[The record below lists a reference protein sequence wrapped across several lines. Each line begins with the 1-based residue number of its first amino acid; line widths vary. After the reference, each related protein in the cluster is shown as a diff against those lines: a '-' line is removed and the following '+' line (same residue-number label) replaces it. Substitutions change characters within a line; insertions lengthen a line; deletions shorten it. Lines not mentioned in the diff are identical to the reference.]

1 MQTRRTYRSR
11 NERKK
16 AAWRVLSVLRR
27 GPADAA
33 GPRTAPVEK
42 QIHLGYMP
50 DKSKYMY
57 LGRFLRV
64 TLNTYQD
71 TSRYMYL
78 GRFVAIH
85 QDTSGYKIKI
95 HVSWARHDDTLGYI
109 QDTSR
114 YMFLVD
120 ASRPSRSVSS
130 QRQSGYMRDM
140 SEIHSGYIHARPI
153 HGVGGWEGS

>member
-1 MQTRRTYRSR
+1 
-11 NERKK
+11 
-16 AAWRVLSVLRR
+16 
-27 GPADAA
+27 
-33 GPRTAPVEK
+33 
-42 QIHLGYMP
+42 
-50 DKSKYMY
+50 MY

-114 YMFLVD
+114 YMYLGRFVRAALYP
-120 ASRPSRSVSS
+120 AILSEAIRIHE
-130 QRQSGYMRDM
+130 GYVRNTFR
-140 SEIHSGYIHARPI
+140 IHSRKADSRGW
-153 HGVGGWEGS
+153 GLGGFVAYAAAESAGLFERDGWAM

>member
-1 MQTRRTYRSR
+1 MADRDRGSFRRDRDDDRYDQRRRDDRYDDRDRDRGPTCKRDERIEVVTKY
-11 NERKK
+11 ERKK
-16 AAWRVLSVLRR
+16 AAWPVLSVLRR

-95 HVSWARHDDTLGYI
+95 HVSWLG
-109 QDTSR
+109 TS
-114 YMFLVD
+114 
-120 ASRPSRSVSS
+120 
-130 QRQSGYMRDM
+130 
-140 SEIHSGYIHARPI
+140 
-153 HGVGGWEGS
+153 